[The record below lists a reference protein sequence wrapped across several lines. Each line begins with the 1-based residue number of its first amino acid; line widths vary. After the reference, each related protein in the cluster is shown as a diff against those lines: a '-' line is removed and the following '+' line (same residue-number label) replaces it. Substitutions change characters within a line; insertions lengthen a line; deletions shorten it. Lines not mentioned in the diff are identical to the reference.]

1 MKRIALVIAFGV
13 MALALGVSTEALAQR
28 FVVVNGQVM
37 GPQELAILDRYAC
50 QYVPSGYYWLN
61 TQTGLWGYAG
71 NPTPQG
77 YISDGCYRQT
87 RRPSLSERRM
97 LYSPYDWVR

>member
-1 MKRIALVIAFGV
+1 MP
-13 MALALGVSTEALAQR
+13 
-28 FVVVNGQVM
+28 NG
-37 GPQELAILDRYAC
+37 
-50 QYVPSGYYWLN
+50 SYWLN

-71 NPTPQG
+71 NPMPQG

>member
-1 MKRIALVIAFGV
+1 MKRISLVIALGV
-13 MALALGVSTEALAQR
+13 MALTLGVSTEVLAQR

-37 GPQELAILDRYAC
+37 SPQELAILDRYAC
-50 QYVPSGYYWLN
+50 QYVPNGYYWLN

-71 NPTPQG
+71 NPAPQG